1 MAPWIAGTSTILTS
15 DTFHCAPSDA
25 APAVVMRSTTC
36 VGGIPGGMI
45 GAGRGGGACA
55 FENVEIINGTA
66 ASTTHAISLPRNFVR
81 ISSLPYL
88 FYLSPRQHQSKHR
101 SCHTAHRTM
110 CRQGPR
116 GVKSSSEITTLSA
129 TGAARH

>member
-15 DTFHCAPSDA
+15 ETFHCAPTAA

-55 FENVEIINGTA
+55 IENVEIIIGTA
-66 ASTTHAISLPRNFVR
+66 ADTTHATSLPKYFMC
-81 ISSLPYL
+81 ISFLPC
-88 FYLSPRQHQSKHR
+88 SIDHR
-101 SCHTAHRTM
+101 VSIDSGGEPVQQQIWPPA
-110 CRQGPR
+110 
-116 GVKSSSEITTLSA
+116 
-129 TGAARH
+129 